1 MQQEDT
7 TLREQLESTLAN
19 TADPNRPR
27 RTRHDELSQ
36 GPFLD
41 NLYPDRSVQHPLGE
55 GTKNK
60 RQLSWGLFRKFME
73 DVHGSSIDNVRFNAA
88 RDHIT
93 IFRLPD
99 LIRKTNIR
107 LKMVKSRKLK
117 SVSILN
123 IFSLFILPL
132 AVNNVSEHIPEDVSE
147 HTLGDTPEDT
157 SGASTIFLN
166 TKSTSSV

>member
-60 RQLSWGLFRKFME
+60 RQLPWGLFRKFME

-99 LIRKTNIR
+99 LIRK
-107 LKMVKSRKLK
+107 VKS
-117 SVSILN
+117 
-123 IFSLFILPL
+123 P
-132 AVNNVSEHIPEDVSE
+132 VNNVSEHIPEDVSE

-157 SGASTIFLN
+157 SGATRS
-166 TKSTSSV
+166 